1 MEEVVNDEDRGALG
15 KIEEMVGKL
24 LTKYQELKKE
34 RDELA
39 VALNQERE
47 MSIEF
52 EKKLEALSLDKEKV
66 KTRIDQLLYR
76 LKGIDL

>member
-1 MEEVVNDEDRGALG
+1 MEEIVQEEDRSALG

-24 LTKYQELKKE
+24 LAQYQEIKKE

-39 VALNQERE
+39 VALNQERQKSMDLE
-47 MSIEF
+47 T
-52 EKKLEALSLDKEKV
+52 KLEMLSLDKEKV